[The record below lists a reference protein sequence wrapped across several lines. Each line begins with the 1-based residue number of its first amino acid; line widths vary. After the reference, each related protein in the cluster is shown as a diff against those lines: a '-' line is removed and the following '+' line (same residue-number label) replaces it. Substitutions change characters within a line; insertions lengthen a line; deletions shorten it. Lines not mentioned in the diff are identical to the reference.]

1 MCLPLSKSTVIE
13 VGRRHGLAWQL
24 AILNQK
30 SKVYLLSRP
39 LPTATLEEHLP
50 AKKGKQELDI
60 SKGGEKLEISTYVCV
75 YLISFPW
82 VYRVCVCV
90 CVRNDGEYLCVWLEV
105 CVRVSVFADVY
116 TCLHSRTRGCL
127 CAHV

>member
-39 LPTATLEEHLP
+39 LATATLEEHLP